1 MNHILKNVGIT
12 IGIFLFSVLLG
23 FGLIC
28 TAYAL
33 PGSERRALHVRE
45 SGDLLA
51 EQGDYWQLI
60 PGKTQTMLD
69 NFTDCIML
77 LTSAYSGEES
87 VLDKAVNNYRI
98 YERDASK
105 QQSCQ
110 SYGLLPEEKQV
121 KLTYA
126 RYWHGYLV
134 VLRPLLFFLNLG
146 EIQQLNSLVIFVSM
160 ALICILLVRRKK
172 AVYIIPYLLAYTYL
186 TPMTISVSL
195 QNSTVF
201 HTMSLALLVLLAWYE
216 KNWFHSHLWIY
227 FMLVGMMTSYVD
239 FLTYPVVSLAFP
251 LIFYFI
257 LEQEKEPLENL
268 LHLIFYSAMWAF
280 GYIGMWASKWCLSSL
295 LTGKNYFT
303 DASEAVATRSGSTA
317 GDTVITYSDVIRR
330 LNEFLQ
336 DNVPFKLAILFAIVC
351 VILLL
356 FCRRAWSRWSVSL
369 MFLLLCSYPYI
380 WAFGVKNHTYV
391 HTLFTHRILGVVV
404 LGISCAVLPLLGGRP
419 DFKQKRG
426 RRS

>member
-1 MNHILKNVGIT
+1 MKHILKNAGIT
-12 IGIFLFSVLLG
+12 IGIFLLLVLLG

-33 PGSERRALHVRE
+33 PGNERRALHVRE

-77 LTSAYSGEES
+77 LTSAYSGDES

-98 YERDASK
+98 YERDVSK

-110 SYGLLPEEKQV
+110 SYGLLSADREV

-146 EIQQLNSLVIFVSM
+146 EIQQLNSLVIFAYM
-160 ALICILLVRRKK
+160 ALICVLLFRRKK
-172 AVYIIPYLLAYTYL
+172 AVYIIPYLLACTYL

-201 HTMSLALLVLLAWYE
+201 HTTSLALLALLAWYD
-216 KNWFHSHLWIY
+216 KRWFRSHLWIY
-227 FMLVGMMTSYVD
+227 FMLVGMVTSYVD
-239 FLTYPVVSLAFP
+239 FLTYPVVALAFP

-257 LEQEKEPLENL
+257 LEQEKKPLENL
-268 LHLIFYSAMWAF
+268 LHLIFYSAVWAF

-295 LTGKNYFT
+295 LTGKNYFA

-317 GDTVITYSDVIRR
+317 GDTVITYSDVLQR
-330 LNEFLQ
+330 LNEFFQ
-336 DNVPFKLAILFAIVC
+336 DNVPFQLAVLFAVGC

-356 FCRRAWSRWSVSL
+356 FCRRAWNRWSVSL
-369 MFLLLCSYPYI
+369 MFLLISFYPYI
-380 WAFGVKNHTYV
+380 WAFCAKNHTYI
-391 HTLFTHRILGVVV
+391 HIFFTHRILSVVV
-404 LGISCAVLPLLGGRP
+404 LGISCTILPLIGDSP
-419 DFKQKRG
+419 D
-426 RRS
+426 RRASCF